1 MLELLGM
8 SSPNVQKVQIMLD
21 ELAVPYTVRRIDVWK
36 GENFTPE
43 FTAINPNRKV
53 PVLLD
58 DDGPDGE
65 PMTVFESGAILVYL
79 AEKDRAKFPWRP
91 RAAARYAALQ
101 WLAVQLSTVGPMF
114 GQYTHFKMFAPPG
127 NEYGESR
134 YRTQAVRVFE
144 VLDRRLGEA
153 RFLAGD
159 EYSIADMA
167 TFPWTRD
174 RAAKWGG
181 NWDGY
186 LNVRRWFGEI
196 AARPAVAKMMGEM
209 DKVWQDGRRCQS
221 GRRDPVEIRDRLLG
235 RGEFATR
242 SRQSREIT

>member
-21 ELAVPYTVRRIDVWK
+21 ELAVPYRLTRIDVWK

-53 PVLLD
+53 PVLID
-58 DDGPDGE
+58 DDGPDGQ
-65 PMTVFESGAILVYL
+65 PITVFESGAILIYL
-79 AEKDRAKFPWRP
+79 AEKTGRFLAPKG
-91 RAAARYAALQ
+91 AARYSALE

-144 VLDRRLGEA
+144 VLDERLSKA

-159 EYSIADMA
+159 DYSIADMA

-186 LNVRRWFGEI
+186 ANVRRWFNEI
-196 AARPAVAKMMGEM
+196 AARPAVAKMMREM
-209 DKVWQDGRRCQS
+209 DQVWQTDLKS
-221 GRRDPVEIRDRLLG
+221 IAAATDEIRDRLLG
-235 RGEFATR
+235 RGEFA
-242 SRQSREIT
+242 QDPGA

>member
-21 ELAVPYTVRRIDVWK
+21 ELAVPYKLTRIDVWK

-53 PVLLD
+53 PVLID
-58 DDGPDGE
+58 DEGPDG
-65 PMTVFESGAILVYL
+65 PITVFESGAILIYL
-79 AEKDRAKFPWRP
+79 AEKTGRFLAQTGS
-91 RAAARYAALQ
+91 ARYAALQ

-144 VLDRRLGEA
+144 VLDHRLGEA

-159 EYSIADMA
+159 DYSIADMA

-186 LNVRRWFGEI
+186 KNVRRWFDEI

-209 DKVWQDGRRCQS
+209 DKVWQTDLVS
-221 GRRDPVEIRDRLLG
+221 IAAATDEIRDRLLG
-235 RGEFATR
+235 RGEFAR
-242 SRQSREIT
+242 DPAA

>member
-1 MLELLGM
+1 MITLLGM

-21 ELAVPYTVRRIDVWK
+21 ELAVPYKIRRIDVWK

-58 DDGPDGE
+58 DEGPGGE
-65 PMTVFESGAILVYL
+65 PATIFESGAILVYL
-79 AEKDRAKFPWRP
+79 AEKYGRFL
-91 RAAARYAALQ
+91 AASGKARYAAFE

-127 NEYGESR
+127 NEYGENR

-144 VLDRRLGEA
+144 ALDARLSQA
-153 RFLAGD
+153 RFLAGE

-174 RAAKWGG
+174 RNTKWGG

-186 LNVRRWFGEI
+186 RNVRRWFGEV

-209 DKVWQDGRRCQS
+209 DKVWQEDLRS
-221 GRRDPVEIRDRLLG
+221 IAAATDEIRDRLLG
-235 RGEFATR
+235 RGEFEA
-242 SRQSREIT
+242 EPKA